1 MKKLLYLL
9 LLIFCGS
16 SLFAQTHIRISN
28 ISGIPVTGLPNNTV
42 YEVSTYDSIDV
53 TIVNDD
59 TLLFSDSISIY
70 IKSGSIQFIDTLIDA
85 TSINIASGDSITL
98 HRSGFVFSR
107 VYFDEGDNI
116 VVVWPAALITPIVSD
131 SVTFNIFFISL
142 LASSPEIPNK
152 EIILFPNPVSKY
164 LSIDGLNHTMIK
176 RVRIYDL
183 LGKEIYNH
191 SSIQQFIPI
200 ENLAPGIYLL
210 TIEITDGSLNVF
222 KLRISF

>member
-16 SLFAQTHIRISN
+16 SLFAQTHIRISH
-28 ISGIPVTGLPNNTV
+28 ISGIPITGLPNNTV
-42 YEVSTYDSIDV
+42 YEVSTYDSIEV

-59 TLLFSDSISIY
+59 TLSFSDSISIY
-70 IKSGSIQFIDTLIDA
+70 IKSGSIQFIDTLIYA
-85 TSINIASGDSITL
+85 TSINIASGDSIIL

-116 VVVWPAALITPIVSD
+116 VVVWPAARITPIVSD

-142 LASSPEIPNK
+142 LASSPEFPK
-152 EIILFPNPVSKY
+152 EEIILFPNPVSKY
-164 LSIDGLNHTMIK
+164 LSIDGLNLIQIK

-191 SSIQQFIPI
+191 SSIHRNIPI
-200 ENLAPGIYLL
+200 ENLSPGMYLL
-210 TIEITDGSLNVF
+210 NIEITDGSMKVF
-222 KLRISF
+222 KFQKN